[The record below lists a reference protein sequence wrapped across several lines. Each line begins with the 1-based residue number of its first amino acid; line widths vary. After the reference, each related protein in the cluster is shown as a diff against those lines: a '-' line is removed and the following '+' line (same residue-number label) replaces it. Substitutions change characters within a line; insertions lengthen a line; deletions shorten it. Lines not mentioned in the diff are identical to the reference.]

1 MEKKF
6 PSQLQ
11 DKFTVRFPEGMRDK
25 IAELA
30 KKNGRSMNNE
40 IIAALDDH
48 ISKNLLDN
56 NSEKL
61 INSLS
66 FTSWDSK
73 NEHPIEYKGAL
84 EVLKLLDEQ
93 TNEFRRKLLNSY
105 LSLANDKLNSQT
117 KK

>member
-48 ISKNLLDN
+48 ISKKLLDS

-66 FTSWDSK
+66 FVSMDSK

-84 EVLKLLDEQ
+84 EILKMLDEKTNEYRSKLL
-93 TNEFRRKLLNSY
+93 RSY
-105 LSLANDKLNSQT
+105 LSFANDILHSQN